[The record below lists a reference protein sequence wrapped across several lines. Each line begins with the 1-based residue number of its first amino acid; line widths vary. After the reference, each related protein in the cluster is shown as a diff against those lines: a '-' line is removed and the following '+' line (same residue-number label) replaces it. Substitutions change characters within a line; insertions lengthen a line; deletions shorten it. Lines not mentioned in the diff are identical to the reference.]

1 MPHGPICLTRH
12 LGYAESTAPVMNP
25 EHLELLKAF
34 LNLVVSTTTLALGWL
49 VGLRLSAYW
58 NLKQK
63 QRELDL
69 ASANEFHKLY
79 GEFFAIWKLWNFAIR
94 QAPEVSSVDRS
105 KIFERACAA
114 EGQVESLFV
123 RLASTRNLTEEQTA
137 MLGRF
142 RQGYQSLRQAIR
154 DGRLIAWHSS
164 SHPEYVAFKT
174 LATQVAVFI
183 AGAGVHHLQRDARAA
198 ALLKVTS
205 NEWEGKWHS

>member
-1 MPHGPICLTRH
+1 
-12 LGYAESTAPVMNP
+12 MNP

-34 LNLVVSTTTLALGWL
+34 LNLVVMWTTLGLGWL

-63 QRELDL
+63 QREFDL

-79 GEFFAIWKLWNFAIR
+79 GEFFAIWRLWNFAIQ
-94 QAPEVSSVDRS
+94 QARDASAIDRS

-123 RLASTRNLTEEQTA
+123 RLASTRLLTPEQTA

-142 RQGYQSLRQAIR
+142 RQGYQSLRQAVL
-154 DGRLIAWHSS
+154 DGRAIAWHSS

-174 LATQVAVFI
+174 LTTQVAILI
-183 AGAGVHHLQRDARAA
+183 AGSGVSDSGAGARAA

-205 NEWEGKWHS
+205 NEWEGKWFS